1 MEKNNTKRL
10 KQTQVSRLKSR
21 IGKPFTT
28 REGVKQMKHVKE
40 FVSNLPRLVK
50 LVLENICLVT
60 KHRQMQ
66 RKLMWFVLVERRFI

>member
-1 MEKNNTKRL
+1 M
-10 KQTQVSRLKSR
+10 
-21 IGKPFTT
+21 